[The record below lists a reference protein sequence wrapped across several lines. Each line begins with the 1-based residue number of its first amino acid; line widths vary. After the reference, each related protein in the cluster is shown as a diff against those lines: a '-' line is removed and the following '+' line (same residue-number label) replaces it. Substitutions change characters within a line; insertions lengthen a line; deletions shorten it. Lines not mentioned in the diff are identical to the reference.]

1 MFQKTTAQTKIAA
14 LRSRY
19 RVVQGG
25 TSSSKTFSIIPLLI
39 AYAVQ
44 TPKAEIS
51 VVSESVP
58 HLRRGVIRDFLKIM
72 EAIGNDVSTNWN
84 KTSLTYKFNNGSFI
98 EFFSAD
104 QPDKVRGA
112 RRDVLFVNE
121 ANNIAWETFH
131 QLAVRSRKFIY
142 IDYNPTQTFW
152 AHTELM
158 GDSDTDSI
166 ILTYAD
172 NEALD
177 LSIIREIEKARDKAF
192 KDPTLPIDKLFAESN
207 IISTYWANW
216 WKVYGLGMV
225 GSLDGVIFSDWSII
239 DELPKDAKLV
249 GAGIDFGYTNDPTAI
264 SCAYEY
270 NGMRIWDEV
279 AYEKGLLNS
288 DIANRL
294 TAYGLNKQTNIYA
307 DSAEPKSIQEINNI
321 GFNIKPV
328 SKGADSIS
336 YGIGIMQENHFQ
348 VTARSVN
355 AIKELRAYCWD
366 TDKTGKSLNKPIDNW
381 NHWIDAA
388 RYLEMMLKLKPKFK
402 PMQIK
407 F

>member
-1 MFQKTTAQTKIAA
+1 
-14 LRSRY
+14 
-19 RVVQGG
+19 
-25 TSSSKTFSIIPLLI
+25 
-39 AYAVQ
+39 
-44 TPKAEIS
+44 
-51 VVSESVP
+51 
-58 HLRRGVIRDFLKIM
+58 VIRDFLKIM
-72 EAIGNDVSTNWN
+72 EAIGNDVNTNWN
-84 KTSLTYKFNNGSFI
+84 KTSLTYKFTNGSFI

-158 GDSDTDSI
+158 EDSDTDSI

-172 NEALD
+172 NEALE

-192 KDPTLPIDKLFAESN
+192 KDPTLPIDKLFAEIN

-288 DIANRL
+288 DIAKHL

-402 PMQIK
+402 AMQVK